1 MYLESLV
8 NTRPS
13 LLHLGDKGHLL
24 LIRFLSTTS
33 GFTFLSDANF
43 VQNELENWEKRYNYR
58 YVGLIEGDLHDSVT
72 LHQRNEDGKYTRR
85 LTNAKHKWKDVFV
98 YPHLY
103 GELSQHEKGFQALVQ
118 NGFIFKMMQVM
129 NSKTNPEIPP
139 SR

>member
-43 VQNELENWEKRYNYR
+43 VVNELENWEKGYNYR
-58 YVGLIEGDLHDSVT
+58 WDYLLD
-72 LHQRNEDGKYTRR
+72 
-85 LTNAKHKWKDVFV
+85 NAHVPLKQK
-98 YPHLY
+98 
-103 GELSQHEKGFQALVQ
+103 
-118 NGFIFKMMQVM
+118 
-129 NSKTNPEIPP
+129 
-139 SR
+139 